1 MGLFSQTVKEVN
13 EIEDLTDRESAFDG
27 LIYLYQSMVSI
38 LDVEYETEASMKLA
52 KERLVELVNLRDA
65 TRTCR
70 KKTEEQS

>member
-65 TRTCR
+65 TRTAAR
-70 KKTEEQS
+70 KPK